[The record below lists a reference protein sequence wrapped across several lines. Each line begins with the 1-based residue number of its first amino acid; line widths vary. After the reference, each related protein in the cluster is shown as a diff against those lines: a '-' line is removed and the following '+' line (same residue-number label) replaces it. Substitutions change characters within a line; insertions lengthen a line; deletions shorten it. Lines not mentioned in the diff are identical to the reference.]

1 MKINKPRG
9 TRDFLPEDTRKR
21 RYIENKLRQTAKR
34 WGYNEIKTPTFE
46 HIELFTL
53 KSGEGILGEIYNFKD
68 KGDREIALRPEL
80 TAPVIRLYVSE
91 LQRAPRPIKLYYF
104 DNCFRYERPQKGR
117 FREFWQFG
125 AEIIGSPRPEAD
137 AEVIALAC
145 RMLHEAG
152 VDGELH
158 VGHLGIIR
166 TLFTGLDTDTQG
178 QIMRLVDKKDDKGL
192 EDYLEEIDA
201 DIEMRRKLFELI
213 GLTGSSAVDEAKAL
227 LGDIEELE
235 TFRTLLELLDTHGL
249 DYTVNFGIARGLDYY
264 TGMVFEIYSSGL
276 GAQNQ
281 VCGGGS
287 YRLAQLFGGKEVE
300 STGFALGFDRVMEV
314 CMIEPPAEDRAV
326 VVCFDE
332 TRKEGIRIADSLR
345 EHLIVDV
352 DVMGRSFSAQLK
364 FANTIR
370 ARWAVIVG
378 EDEVAQGKV
387 ALKDM
392 ESGKQE
398 LLDPGELIL
407 RLKARPT

>member
-1 MKINKPRG
+1 MKIQKPRG

-21 RYIENKLRQTAKR
+21 RYIETKLRQTAKR

-46 HIELFTL
+46 QIELFTV

-68 KGDREIALRPEL
+68 KGDREMALRPEL
-80 TAPVIRLYVSE
+80 TAPVVRMYVNE
-91 LQRAPRPIKLYYF
+91 LQRAPKPVKLYYF

-125 AEIIGSPRPEAD
+125 AELIGSPRPEAE

-145 RMLHEAG
+145 RMLEDAG
-152 VDGELH
+152 VDGELN
-158 VGHLGIIR
+158 VGHLGVIR
-166 TLFTGLDTDTQG
+166 TLFTGLDAATQG

-201 DIEMRRKLFELI
+201 DIHMREKLFELI
-213 GLTGSSAVDEAKAL
+213 GLTGSDAVDEAKRL

-235 TFRTLLELLDTHGL
+235 TFQAILDLLDIHGL
-249 DYTVNFGIARGLDYY
+249 DYTINFGIARGLDYY

-287 YRLAQLFGGKEVE
+287 YRLAHLFGGKDIE

-314 CMIEPPAEDRAV
+314 CTAQPPEESRVV

-332 TRKEGIRIADSLR
+332 TRKEGMRIAQTLR
-345 EHLIVDV
+345 EHMVVDV
-352 DVMGRSFSAQLK
+352 DVMGRSFGAQLK
-364 FANTIR
+364 FADNVG
-370 ARWAVIVG
+370 AKWAVIIG
-378 EDEVAQGKV
+378 EDEVAQNKV

-392 ESGKQE
+392 ESGEQE
-398 LLDPGELIL
+398 ILDPDELVK
-407 RLKARPT
+407 RLTS

>member
-46 HIELFTL
+46 HIELFTV

-80 TAPVIRLYVSE
+80 TAPVLRLYVSE

-125 AEIIGSPRPEAD
+125 AEVIGSPRPEAD

-145 RMLHEAG
+145 KMLYEAG
-152 VDGELH
+152 VNGELH

-166 TLFTGLDTDTQG
+166 TLFEGLDTETQG

-192 EDYLEEIDA
+192 EDYLEQIDA
-201 DIEMRRKLFELI
+201 DIEMRQKLLELI
-213 GLTGSSAVDEAKAL
+213 GLTGTNAVDEAKAL
-227 LGDIEELE
+227 LGDIEELA
-235 TFRTLLELLDTHGL
+235 TFGTLLELLDTHSL

-287 YRLAQLFGGKEVE
+287 YRLAHLFGGKEVE

-314 CMIEPPAEDRAV
+314 CTTKTPAEDRAV
-326 VVCFDE
+326 VLCFDK

-345 EHLIVDV
+345 EHIIVDV

-364 FANTIR
+364 FANTIK

-398 LLDPGELIL
+398 LLDPDTLIL
-407 RLKARPT
+407 RLKA

>member
-1 MKINKPRG
+1 MKIQKPRG
-9 TRDFLPEDTRKR
+9 TRDFLPEENLKR
-21 RYIENKLRQTAKR
+21 RFIETKLRQTAKR

-46 HIELFTL
+46 QIELFTV

-68 KGDREIALRPEL
+68 KGDREMALRPEL
-80 TAPVIRLYVSE
+80 TAPVVRMYVNE
-91 LQRAPRPIKLYYF
+91 LQRAPKPVKLYYF

-125 AEIIGSPRPEAD
+125 AELIGSTRPEAE

-145 RMLHEAG
+145 RMLEDAG
-152 VDGELH
+152 ADGELN
-158 VGHLGIIR
+158 VGHLGVIR
-166 TLFTGLDTDTQG
+166 TLFTGLDAATQG

-201 DIEMRRKLFELI
+201 DIQMREKLFELI
-213 GLTGSSAVDEAKAL
+213 GLTGSDAVDEAKRL
-227 LGDIEELE
+227 LGNIEELE
-235 TFRTLLELLDTHGL
+235 TFQAILDLLDIHGL

-287 YRLAQLFGGKEVE
+287 YRLAHLFGGKDIE

-314 CMIEPPAEDRAV
+314 CTAQPPEESRVV

-332 TRKEGIRIADSLR
+332 TRKEGMRIAQTLR
-345 EHLIVDV
+345 EHMIVDV
-352 DVMGRSFSAQLK
+352 DVMGRSFGAQLK
-364 FANTIR
+364 FANNVN
-370 ARWAVIVG
+370 AKWAVIIG

-392 ESGKQE
+392 ESGEQE
-398 LLDPGELIL
+398 ILDPDELVK
-407 RLKARPT
+407 RLTS

>member
-9 TRDFLPEDTRKR
+9 TRDFLPEVTRKR

-125 AEIIGSPRPEAD
+125 AEVIGSPRPEAD

-201 DIEMRRKLFELI
+201 DIEMRQKLFELI

-287 YRLAQLFGGKEVE
+287 YRLAQLFGGKEVD

-364 FANTIR
+364 FANTVR

-398 LLDPGELIL
+398 LLDPQELIL
-407 RLKARPT
+407 RLKA

>member
-1 MKINKPRG
+1 MKINRPRG

-21 RYIENKLRQTAKR
+21 RHIENKLRQTAKR

-68 KGDREIALRPEL
+68 KGEREIALRPEL

-166 TLFTGLDTDTQG
+166 TLFEGLDTDTQG

-201 DIEMRRKLFELI
+201 DIEMRQKLFELI

-227 LGDIEELE
+227 LGDIEELA

-287 YRLAQLFGGKEVE
+287 YRLAHLFGGKEVE

-314 CMIEPPAEDRAV
+314 CMTEPPVEDRAV

-332 TRKEGIRIADSLR
+332 TRKEGMRIADSLR
-345 EHLIVDV
+345 EHIIVDV

-364 FANTIR
+364 FANTVR

-398 LLDPGELIL
+398 LLDPEELIL
-407 RLKARPT
+407 RFKA

>member
-1 MKINKPRG
+1 MKIQKPRG
-9 TRDFLPEDTRKR
+9 TRDFLPEENRKR
-21 RYIENKLRQTAKR
+21 RYIETKLRQTAKR

-46 HIELFTL
+46 QIELFTV

-68 KGDREIALRPEL
+68 KGDREMALRPEL
-80 TAPVIRLYVSE
+80 TAPVVRMYVNE
-91 LQRAPRPIKLYYF
+91 LQRAPKPVKLYYF

-125 AEIIGSPRPEAD
+125 AELIGSPRPEAE

-145 RMLHEAG
+145 RMLEDAG
-152 VDGELH
+152 ADGELN
-158 VGHLGIIR
+158 VGHLGVIR
-166 TLFTGLDTDTQG
+166 TLFTGLDAAIQG

-201 DIEMRRKLFELI
+201 DIQMREKLFELI
-213 GLTGSSAVDEAKAL
+213 GLTGSDAVDEAKRL

-235 TFRTLLELLDTHGL
+235 TFQAILDLLDIHGL

-287 YRLAQLFGGKEVE
+287 YRLAHLFGGKDIE

-314 CMIEPPAEDRAV
+314 CTAQLPEESRVV

-332 TRKEGIRIADSLR
+332 TRKEGMRIAQTLR
-345 EHLIVDV
+345 EHMIVDV
-352 DVMGRSFSAQLK
+352 DVMGRSFGAQLK
-364 FANTIR
+364 FANNVN
-370 ARWAVIVG
+370 AKWAVIIG
-378 EDEVAQGKV
+378 EDEVVQGKV

-392 ESGKQE
+392 ESGEQE
-398 LLDPGELIL
+398 ILDPDELVK
-407 RLKARPT
+407 RLTS

>member
-1 MKINKPRG
+1 MKINRPRG

-21 RYIENKLRQTAKR
+21 RYIETKLRQTAKR

-46 HIELFTL
+46 QIELFTL

-68 KGDREIALRPEL
+68 KGNREMALRPEL
-80 TAPVIRLYVSE
+80 TAPVIRMYVNE
-91 LQRAPRPIKLYYF
+91 LQRAPKPVKLYYF

-125 AEIIGSPRPEAD
+125 AELIGSPRPEAE

-145 RMLHEAG
+145 RMLEDAG
-152 VDGELH
+152 VDGELN
-158 VGHLGIIR
+158 VGHLGVIR
-166 TLFTGLDTDTQG
+166 TLFTGLDAAIQG

-201 DIEMRRKLFELI
+201 DIQMREKLFELI
-213 GLTGSSAVDEAKAL
+213 GLTGSDAVDEAKRL
-227 LGDIEELE
+227 LGDIEELK
-235 TFRTLLELLDTHGL
+235 TFQALLDLLDIHGL

-287 YRLAQLFGGKEVE
+287 YRLAHLFGGKDIE

-314 CMIEPPAEDRAV
+314 CTAQPPEESRVV

-332 TRKEGIRIADSLR
+332 TRKEGMRIAQTLR
-345 EHLIVDV
+345 EHMVVDM
-352 DVMGRSFSAQLK
+352 DVMGRSFGAQLK
-364 FANTIR
+364 FANNVGVK
-370 ARWAVIVG
+370 WAVIIG

-392 ESGKQE
+392 ESGEQE
-398 LLDPGELIL
+398 ILDPDELVK
-407 RLKARPT
+407 RLTS

>member
-1 MKINKPRG
+1 MKIQKPRG
-9 TRDFLPEDTRKR
+9 TRDFLPEENLKR
-21 RYIENKLRQTAKR
+21 RFIETKLRQTAKR

-46 HIELFTL
+46 HIELFTV

-68 KGDREIALRPEL
+68 KGDREMALRPEL
-80 TAPVIRLYVSE
+80 TAPVVRMYVNE
-91 LQRAPRPIKLYYF
+91 LQRAPKPVKLYYF

-125 AEIIGSPRPEAD
+125 AELIGSPRPEAE

-145 RMLHEAG
+145 RMLEDAG
-152 VDGELH
+152 ADGELN
-158 VGHLGIIR
+158 VGHLGVIR
-166 TLFTGLDTDTQG
+166 TLFTGLDAAIQG

-201 DIEMRRKLFELI
+201 DIQMREKLFELI
-213 GLTGSSAVDEAKAL
+213 GLTGSDAVDEAKRL

-235 TFRTLLELLDTHGL
+235 TFQAILDLLDIHGL

-287 YRLAQLFGGKEVE
+287 YRLAHLFGGKDIE

-314 CMIEPPAEDRAV
+314 CTAQLPEESRVV

-332 TRKEGIRIADSLR
+332 TRKEGMRIAQTLR
-345 EHLIVDV
+345 EHMIVDV
-352 DVMGRSFSAQLK
+352 DVMGRSFGAQLK
-364 FANTIR
+364 FANNVN
-370 ARWAVIVG
+370 AKWAVIIG
-378 EDEVAQGKV
+378 EDEVVQGKV

-392 ESGKQE
+392 ESGEQE
-398 LLDPGELIL
+398 ILDPDELVK
-407 RLKARPT
+407 RLTS

>member
-1 MKINKPRG
+1 MKINRPRG

-21 RYIENKLRQTAKR
+21 RYIENKLHQTAKR

-68 KGDREIALRPEL
+68 KGEREIALRPEL
-80 TAPVIRLYVSE
+80 TAPVLRLYVNE

-125 AEIIGSPRPEAD
+125 VEIIGSPRPEAD

-145 RMLHEAG
+145 RMLSEAG
-152 VDGELH
+152 VDGDLH

-166 TLFTGLDTDTQG
+166 NLFKGLDTDTQG

-192 EDYLEEIDA
+192 EDYLEQIDA
-201 DIEMRRKLFELI
+201 DVEMRQKLFKLI
-213 GLTGSSAVDEAKAL
+213 GLTGSSAVDEAEAL
-227 LGDIEELE
+227 LGDIEELA
-235 TFRTLLELLDTHGL
+235 TFRTLLELLNTHGL

-264 TGMVFEIYSSGL
+264 TGMVFEIYSSDL

-287 YRLAQLFGGKEVE
+287 YRLAHLFGGKEVE

-314 CMIEPPAEDRAV
+314 CTAEPSAEDRAV
-326 VVCFDE
+326 VVCFDK
-332 TRKEGIRIADSLR
+332 TRKQGIRIADSLR
-345 EHLIVDV
+345 EHIIVDV

-364 FANTIR
+364 FANNVR

-378 EDEVAQGKV
+378 EDEVAHGKV

-398 LLDPGELIL
+398 LLDPDELIL
-407 RLKARPT
+407 HLKA

>member
-1 MKINKPRG
+1 MKIQKPRG
-9 TRDFLPEDTRKR
+9 TRDFLPEENLKR
-21 RYIENKLRQTAKR
+21 RFIETKLRQTAKR

-46 HIELFTL
+46 QIELFTV

-68 KGDREIALRPEL
+68 KGDREMALRPEL
-80 TAPVIRLYVSE
+80 TAPVVRMYVNE
-91 LQRAPRPIKLYYF
+91 LQRAPKPVKLYYF

-125 AEIIGSPRPEAD
+125 AELIGSPRPEAE

-145 RMLHEAG
+145 RMLEDAG
-152 VDGELH
+152 ADGELN
-158 VGHLGIIR
+158 VGHLGVIR
-166 TLFTGLDTDTQG
+166 TLFTGLDAATQG

-201 DIEMRRKLFELI
+201 DIQMREKLFELI
-213 GLTGSSAVDEAKAL
+213 GLTGSDAVDEAKRL
-227 LGDIEELE
+227 LGNIEELE
-235 TFRTLLELLDTHGL
+235 TFQAILDLLDIHGL

-287 YRLAQLFGGKEVE
+287 YRLAHLFGGKDIE

-314 CMIEPPAEDRAV
+314 CTAQPPEESRVV

-332 TRKEGIRIADSLR
+332 TRKEGMRIAQTLR
-345 EHLIVDV
+345 EHMIVDV
-352 DVMGRSFSAQLK
+352 DVMGRSFGAQLK
-364 FANTIR
+364 FANNVN
-370 ARWAVIVG
+370 AKWAVIIG

-392 ESGKQE
+392 ESGEQE
-398 LLDPGELIL
+398 ILDPDELVK
-407 RLKARPT
+407 RLTS

>member
-1 MKINKPRG
+1 MKIQKPRG
-9 TRDFLPEDTRKR
+9 TRDFLPDDTRKR
-21 RYIENKLRQTAKR
+21 RYIETKLRQTAKR

-46 HIELFTL
+46 QIELFTL

-68 KGDREIALRPEL
+68 KGDREMALRPEL
-80 TAPVIRLYVSE
+80 TAPVVRMYVNE
-91 LQRAPRPIKLYYF
+91 LQRAPKPVKLYYF

-125 AEIIGSPRPEAD
+125 AELIGSPRPEAE

-145 RMLHEAG
+145 RMLEDAG
-152 VDGELH
+152 VDGELN
-158 VGHLGIIR
+158 VGHLGVIR
-166 TLFTGLDTDTQG
+166 TLFTGLDAATQG

-201 DIEMRRKLFELI
+201 DIQMREKLFELI
-213 GLTGSSAVDEAKAL
+213 GLTGSDAVDEAKRL

-235 TFRTLLELLDTHGL
+235 TFQALLDLLDIHGL

-287 YRLAQLFGGKEVE
+287 YRLAHLFGGKDIE

-314 CMIEPPAEDRAV
+314 CTAQPPEESRVV

-332 TRKEGIRIADSLR
+332 TRKEGMRIAQTLR
-345 EHLIVDV
+345 ENMVVDM
-352 DVMGRSFSAQLK
+352 DVMGRSFGAQLK
-364 FANTIR
+364 FANNVG
-370 ARWAVIVG
+370 AKWAVIIG

-392 ESGKQE
+392 ESGEQE
-398 LLDPGELIL
+398 ILDPDELVK
-407 RLKARPT
+407 RLTS